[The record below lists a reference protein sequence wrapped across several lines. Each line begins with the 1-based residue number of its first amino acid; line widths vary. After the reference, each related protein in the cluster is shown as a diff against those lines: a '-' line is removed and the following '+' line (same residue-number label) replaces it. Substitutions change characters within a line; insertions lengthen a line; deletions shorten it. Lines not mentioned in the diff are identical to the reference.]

1 MRRFLGSS
9 WVSVTVGLREQ
20 TNVPSELILLCRDEI
35 ILSIPLCVHA
45 CSVASAVSNSLR
57 RYGLYVA
64 HQAPLS
70 MGFSRQEYWSG
81 LPYPPPGDFTDPGI
95 RPASPALQADSLPLS
110 YQGSCK
116 TVWGAV
122 WVTGRIQSSRRKSN
136 MLLFLISILE
146 DKDKNSLELLISAF
160 SL

>member
-81 LPYPPPGDFTDPGI
+81 LPYPPPGDLPNPGTEPMS
-95 RPASPALQADSLPLS
+95 PASPAVQADSLPTEPLGKPHAS
-110 YQGSCK
+110 L
-116 TVWGAV
+116 
-122 WVTGRIQSSRRKSN
+122 
-136 MLLFLISILE
+136 MLL
-146 DKDKNSLELLISAF
+146 LLLLSRF
-160 SL
+160 SRVRLCATP

>member
-57 RYGLYVA
+57 PTGLQTA
-64 HQAPLS
+64 RLLCP
-70 MGFSRQEYWSG
+70 W
-81 LPYPPPGDFTDPGI
+81 D
-95 RPASPALQADSLPLS
+95 SPAKNSGVGCRALLQGTFPTQGLNPHLFCLPHWQADSLPLVPPGKHKHHDISPQMTLSMTLHS
-110 YQGSCK
+110 YYCHS
-116 TVWGAV
+116 
-122 WVTGRIQSSRRKSN
+122 
-136 MLLFLISILE
+136 
-146 DKDKNSLELLISAF
+146 
-160 SL
+160 